1 MRMNKNSIRFC
12 LISLLVFLSYSNSL
26 TLDYAL
32 DDRLVIFENDYT
44 LKGYDGVRDLFTKDS
59 FSGYFGHS
67 KNLVAG
73 GRYRPIAQLT
83 FIIEYEL
90 FGGNLKEKVG
100 FNRDPKNE
108 KLFEDSILPFI
119 GHLNNILLYLFL
131 CFVVFKSL
139 KLLFPDEKSKEWYS
153 SIPFMATLLFALH
166 PIHTEAVTNIKGRDE
181 ILSMLGSMSALY
193 FSLRYVNT
201 RKLKYLLFSFI
212 TFLLGLFSKENAITF
227 LAIVPL
233 SIFYLQDKKSW
244 KDYLF
249 PMLPLLIGSIIFLIV
264 RTQVLGSLMASETEM
279 NILNNPFIG
288 STFWEKIATV
298 LITWGLY
305 LKLMVF
311 PHPLTHDYYPYQIEI
326 TNFSNPMVWLI
337 LVFVGWIIYYSIIKI
352 RSRNIAAYAILFFII
367 TFSITSNLFYSVG
380 TLMNERFVF
389 ASLLGFSIISAS
401 VLQWVIK
408 KTLNIKNKQKISI
421 LVLFPILLFYMGK
434 TFSRNFA
441 WHNDISLF
449 TNDVKVS
456 SNSIKCNVSAG
467 GSYIK
472 LYHITKKERNLILS
486 KKYLDKAMKLDPSSY
501 NGLLL
506 MAEYHFL
513 KKDYATSY
521 QIYSELA
528 NNNPN
533 DQIAVQNSSIALQR
547 WKGSQIEKV
556 SELIESKE
564 IKQAFELINQFLT
577 ENPENPDAISIKG
590 KIFGQGLNQLDS
602 ARFYFKKALIINP
615 NHVSSLENM
624 GVSYAI
630 QGDLT
635 KAMEFLSRAQDINP
649 ESESIRKNI
658 ELVRSNMKKNK

>member
-1 MRMNKNSIRFC
+1 MNKNSIRFL
-12 LISLLVFLSYSNSL
+12 LISLLVLLSYSNSL

-44 LKGYDGVRDLFTKDS
+44 LKGYDGVKDVFTKDS

-108 KLFEDSILPFI
+108 QLFEDSILPFI
-119 GHLNNILLYLFL
+119 GHVNNILLYLLL
-131 CFVVFKSL
+131 CFIVFQTL

-153 SIPFMATLLFALH
+153 SIPFLATLLFALH

-233 SIFYLQDKKSW
+233 SVFYLQDKKSW

-249 PMLPLLIGSIIFLIV
+249 PMLPLLIGSIIFLTV
-264 RTQVLGSLMASETEM
+264 RTQVLGSIMASETET

-288 STFWEKIATV
+288 STFWEKMATV

-305 LKLMVF
+305 LKLMIF

-326 TNFSNPMVWLI
+326 TNFSNPLVWLI
-337 LVFVGWIIYYSIIKI
+337 LVFVGWIIYYSIKTLL
-352 RSRNIAAYAILFFII
+352 SRNIAAYAILFFII

-401 VLQWVIK
+401 ILQYIIQKNIFIK
-408 KTLNIKNKQKISI
+408 WRQNIAIII
-421 LVLFPILLFYMGK
+421 LLPFVLFYCGK
-434 TFSRNFA
+434 TFTRNFV
-441 WHNDISLF
+441 WQDDISLF

-456 SNSIKCNVSAG
+456 LNSIKCNVSAG

-472 LYHITKKERNLILS
+472 LYHETKKERNLMLA
-486 KKYLDKAMKLDPSSY
+486 KKYLDKALKLDPTSY

-521 QIYSELA
+521 QIYSKLA
-528 NNNPN
+528 TNNPN
-533 DQIAVQNSSIALQR
+533 DQIAVQNKSIALQR
-547 WKGSQIEKV
+547 WKGSQLEMIGEMIVK
-556 SELIESKE
+556 KE
-564 IKQAFELINQFLT
+564 IKQAFELINQILI
-577 ENPENPDAISIKG
+577 ENPDNPDAISLKG

-602 ARFYFKKALIINP
+602 ARFYFKKALMINP

-630 QGDLT
+630 QGDIT
-635 KAMEFLSRAQDINP
+635 KAMDFLSRAQEINP
-649 ESESIRKNI
+649 ESESIRKNM
-658 ELVRSNMKKNK
+658 ELVRSNMKNFK

>member
-1 MRMNKNSIRFC
+1 MNKNSIRFC

>member
-1 MRMNKNSIRFC
+1 MNKNSIRFC

-153 SIPFMATLLFALH
+153 SIPFLATLLFALH